1 MVGVCINNVLIS
13 LYSKFPSC
21 RARIAFISLTNC
33 ECNEESLV
41 CMKEPS
47 ASRKKAYWPFFFA
60 GGIIA
65 LFFIVILA
73 IIFVPTSRVWTNDA
87 YVTAHYAVIAPRVP
101 GQVISVQVDDNQS
114 VRAGDVLAT
123 LDPRDYQTT
132 LDQARATEEHDRALV
147 LDAAANVARQPSL
160 IGQAQASVD
169 RLKAELLFAQQNA
182 ARYEHL
188 ARTGAGSREE
198 GQKTH
203 ATLGELTAGLHAAE
217 ADLSAAQA
225 QLTVLEAQHDSARR
239 QVVVDQ
245 ARVHQAELNLS
256 YTQIRAPFDGMVGER
271 SVQAGN
277 YVPDGAALMA
287 LVPMDQLWIAA
298 NYREIALRHMRPGQK
313 ATIHVDAYNIDL
325 DGVVDSVPPASGAA
339 FAPLAPENAT
349 GNFTKIVQR
358 LPVKITLIPGQ
369 PLAKLLRLGFSVE
382 TTVHTSLSDVVG
394 AQEKSDKAVTAK

>member
-1 MVGVCINNVLIS
+1 
-13 LYSKFPSC
+13 
-21 RARIAFISLTNC
+21 
-33 ECNEESLV
+33 
-41 CMKEPS
+41 MKEPS
-47 ASRKKAYWPFFFA
+47 ASRKAYWPFFFA

-65 LFFIVILA
+65 LFVIVILA
-73 IIFVPTSRVWTNDA
+73 IVFVPTSRVWTNDA

-239 QVVVDQ
+239 QVAVDQ